1 MDETTRAARRVAE
14 LGARVS
20 GHVAGTGPVLGRAS
34 SSDGAV
40 TVVTAPGAAPAE
52 IRVSAAALAMG
63 ADALGAEIVRVA
75 ERAARDAAARMH
87 RSLARLVDPATARAL
102 AEIGFPAD
110 APGGESEDDFG
121 TTYLRGP
128 R

>member
-1 MDETTRAARRVAE
+1 M
-14 LGARVS
+14 GAQVS
-20 GHVAGTGPVLGRAS
+20 GHIARTGPVFGRAS

-40 TVVTAPGAAPAE
+40 TVVTAPGAPPNE
-52 IRVSAAALAMG
+52 IRISPAALNMG

-75 ERAARDAAARMH
+75 ERAAKDAAARMH

-102 AEIGFPAD
+102 TEIGFP
-110 APGGESEDDFG
+110 PGEPGDDDFG
-121 TTYLRGP
+121 STYLRGP